1 LSADGGRGAGAGPSP
16 EPGAS
21 ADPDPAPQGVGFLLG
36 MAHRARRRAWEAN
49 LADLGLT
56 APQAAVLRL
65 VAARPGSGVRHLARA
80 LGTDPMNSRRIAE
93 ALIADGL
100 CEARHDPLDARR
112 RPLHLSPRG
121 QQLAGEVSRR
131 ARQDEDRVRAELGTR
146 RYGQL
151 LEMLR
156 VLAATEQS
164 GGDT

>member
-1 LSADGGRGAGAGPSP
+1 LSTDTGSGAGPGPDPGAGA
-16 EPGAS
+16 E
-21 ADPDPAPQGVGFLLG
+21 PDPAHQGVGFLLG

-65 VAARPGSGVRHLARA
+65 VAGRPGSGVRHLARA

-93 ALIADGL
+93 ALIAAGL

-112 RPLHLSPRG
+112 RPLHLTARG

-131 ARQDEDRVRAELGTR
+131 ARQDEDRLRAELGTR
-146 RYGQL
+146 RYGEL

-156 VLAATEQS
+156 ALAATEQS
-164 GGDT
+164 DPDR